1 MEQTVYHIPAL
12 LAPTIEGLSIKA
24 NGVYVDATFGGG
36 GHSRAIME
44 HLGANGRLYGFDQD
58 MDAYANRIDDPR
70 FTFVHSNFRFLSNF
84 MRYYGVDEV
93 DGIVADLG
101 VSFHHFDDASRGFS
115 FRFDGELDMRM
126 NRDSAISARSVIAT
140 YSEERLADVLFLF
153 GELKSARRMAAAI
166 VKARQT
172 SDIVSASQLIEA
184 VKPFI
189 KPAQEKK
196 ELAQLFQALRIEV
209 NDEIGALKSLLTQ
222 SLKVLRPGGRIC
234 ILTYHSLEDRIVKN
248 FFRTGNIE
256 GRIDKDFF
264 GRINAPLVAVNN
276 KVIVPDE
283 AEIER
288 NPRSRSAKLRIA
300 EMKTDE

>member
-222 SLKVLRPGGRIC
+222 TLKVLRPGGRIC

>member
-256 GRIDKDFF
+256 GRIDNDFF